1 MAKKYDAVIA
11 VGSYTNAQGETK
23 KRYLNIGAVMESEH
37 GPYLLLDAHILSMQ
51 VFALANKERRDSVP
65 VSLFD
70 PNRDKGA
77 SNDAGLSAEDVPF

>member
-11 VGSYTNAQGETK
+11 VGSYTDAAGNPK

-51 VFALANKERRDSVP
+51 VFALANKERRDSVL

-70 PNRDKGA
+70 PNREPSTGEQLPP
-77 SNDAGLSAEDVPF
+77 GEDVPF

>member
-51 VFALANKERRDSVP
+51 VFALANRDRRDSVL

-70 PNRDKGA
+70 PNRAKSEGVAPSD
-77 SNDAGLSAEDVPF
+77 DDVPY

>member
-1 MAKKYDAVIA
+1 MAKRYDAVIA
-11 VGSYTNAQGETK
+11 VGSYTNAQGEVK

-51 VFALANKERRDSVP
+51 VFALANKERRDSVL

-77 SNDAGLSAEDVPF
+77 SNDAAPGAEDVPF

>member
-1 MAKKYDAVIA
+1 MSKKYDAVIA
-11 VGSYTNAQGETK
+11 VGSYTDAQGQTK

-51 VFALANKERRDSVP
+51 IFALANKERRDSVL

-70 PNRDKGA
+70 PNRERNANPGPA
-77 SNDAGLSAEDVPF
+77 PEDVPF

>member
-11 VGSYTNAQGETK
+11 VGEYTNAQGEKK

-51 VFALANKERRDSVP
+51 IFALANKERRDSVL

-70 PNRDKGA
+70 PNRERSTGEQ
-77 SNDAGLSAEDVPF
+77 LPPEDVPF

>member
-51 VFALANKERRDSVP
+51 VFALANKDRRDSVL

-70 PNRDKGA
+70 PNRAKSEGVTPSD
-77 SNDAGLSAEDVPF
+77 DDVPY

>member
-11 VGSYTNAQGETK
+11 VGSYTNAAGEVK

-51 VFALANKERRDSVP
+51 VFALANKERRDSVL

-70 PNRDKGA
+70 PNRERG
-77 SNDAGLSAEDVPF
+77 SNDPLPVGDDVPF

>member
-11 VGSYTNAQGETK
+11 VGSYTNAAGETK
-23 KRYLNIGAVMESEH
+23 KRYLNIGAVMESEN

-51 VFALANKERRDSVP
+51 VFALANKERRDSVL

-70 PNRDKGA
+70 PNRERA
-77 SNDAGLSAEDVPF
+77 SNAPVIDAEEVPF

>member
-51 VFALANKERRDSVP
+51 VFALANKERRDSVL

-70 PNRDKGA
+70 PNRAKAEGVPPGA
-77 SNDAGLSAEDVPF
+77 DSDIPF

>member
-11 VGSYTNAQGETK
+11 VGEYINASGEKK

-51 VFALANKERRDSVP
+51 VFALANKERHGSVL

-70 PNRDKGA
+70 PNRERA
-77 SNDAGLSAEDVPF
+77 SGEQVAPDDVPF